1 MQIDFR
7 KVCLAVAY
15 LVYTDGFQALQLF
28 NSICCDLS
36 PISCSRSYRTLAWS
50 RFVLLPSTVN
60 QDLWLNSQDTLM
72 FQAVHSLI
80 YVYKLA
86 WLPPSDNIFGMEAR
100 LVRSISSRYTKVTR
114 HAILLQVYSS
124 FYILILFLTL
134 LLAVRIRLPIRLKRI
149 LLIQVYT
156 RSGTLHWF
164 VVVACLWHFSDIP
177 QF

>member
-28 NSICCDLS
+28 NSTCCDLS

-114 HAILLQVYSS
+114 HAILLQVCSS
-124 FYILILFLTL
+124 FYIFILFLTL
-134 LLAVRIRLPIRLKRI
+134 LLAVRIS
-149 LLIQVYT
+149 LLFINCSPMVGQYFWYVI
-156 RSGTLHWF
+156 SIHS
-164 VVVACLWHFSDIP
+164 CDIKI
-177 QF
+177 